1 MAKVALWKFSVLD
14 IRSWWVTRLNTF
26 LKSELKYSSF
36 RSLVSPLR
44 WSGVAQWASRSRNQ
58 AGVWLVTSL

>member
-14 IRSWWVTRLNTF
+14 ILSWWVTRLNTF
-26 LKSELKYSSF
+26 LKSELRYSSF

-44 WSGVAQWASRSRNQ
+44 WSGVAQ
-58 AGVWLVTSL
+58 